1 MKKLTLFAA
10 LALCVTSSQAALEAM
25 DNDALQ
31 EVTGQGGADISL
43 ELRLNHDTNANFVC
57 ANNELEYCRIGLAIN
72 NRYADGSYRDALGV
86 VRDSAGNVKVADNG
100 EVGRKQWLVFKG
112 VQGTINIQK
121 IGIDGAD
128 LTYIGKSLTEI
139 TKPTI
144 QLSFEASKPILFR
157 NVGYQSLSI
166 ETDTVAN
173 EGGGNLPGYLAK
185 GSGGTGTGAY
195 VDGKYTTAGFDKDRE
210 TGFTGLNIH
219 GNLSVAGTLK
229 VFSCDADH
237 PRC

>member
-43 ELRLNHDTNANFVC
+43 QLRLNHNTSAGFVC
-57 ANNELEYCRIGLAIN
+57 ANNELEYCRMALAIN

-86 VRDSAGNVKVADNG
+86 VRNSTGGVIAN
-100 EVGRKQWLVFKG
+100 VGRKQWLVFKG
-112 VQGTINIQK
+112 IQGTINIQEIK
-121 IGIDGAD
+121 LDGAD
-128 LTYIGKSLTEI
+128 LQYIGKLGNPVV
-139 TKPTI
+139 KPAI
-144 QLSFEASKPILFR
+144 QLSFDPLKPIQFR

-173 EGGGNLPGYLAK
+173 EGAGNLPGYLAK
-185 GSGGTGTGAY
+185 GSGGVGATAFA
-195 VDGKYTTAGFDKDRE
+195 DGKYTAAGFDNGRE
-210 TGFTGLNIH
+210 VGFTGLNIN

-229 VFSCDADH
+229 IFSCDAGH

>member
-1 MKKLTLFAA
+1 MKKLTLISAFLVLSSTSHATLEQLDNQA
-10 LALCVTSSQAALEAM
+10 LTA
-25 DNDALQ
+25 
-31 EVTGQGGADISL
+31 VTGQGGADISL
-43 ELRLNHDTNANFVC
+43 QLALNQNSSGVFNCDTNA
-57 ANNELEYCRIGLAIN
+57 LEYCRLAVSIN
-72 NRYADGSYRDALGV
+72 NRYADGSYRDSTGQARDKDGV
-86 VRDSAGNVKVADNG
+86 SIANVG
-100 EVGRKQWLVFKG
+100 LKQWLVFKG

-185 GSGGTGTGAY
+185 DTGGTGTGAY

-210 TGFTGLNIH
+210 TGFTGLNIN
-219 GNLSVAGTLK
+219 GNLSIAGTLK
-229 VFSCDADH
+229 IFSCDAGH

>member
-1 MKKLTLFAA
+1 MKKLTLI
-10 LALCVTSSQAALEAM
+10 LAFLVVSNTSHAALEQL
-25 DNDALQ
+25 DNQALTA
-31 EVTGQGGADISL
+31 VTGQGGADISL
-43 ELRLNHDTNANFVC
+43 QLALNQNSSGVFNCDTNA
-57 ANNELEYCRIGLAIN
+57 LEYCRLAVSIN
-72 NRYADGSYRDALGV
+72 NRYADGSYRDSTGQARDKDGV
-86 VRDSAGNVKVADNG
+86 SIANVG
-100 EVGRKQWLVFKG
+100 LKQWLVFKG

-185 GSGGTGTGAY
+185 GAGGTGTGAY
-195 VDGKYTTAGFDKDRE
+195 VDGKYTTAGFDNGRE
-210 TGFTGLNIH
+210 TGFTGLNIN
-219 GNLSVAGTLK
+219 GNLSIAGTLK
-229 VFSCDADH
+229 IFSCDAGH